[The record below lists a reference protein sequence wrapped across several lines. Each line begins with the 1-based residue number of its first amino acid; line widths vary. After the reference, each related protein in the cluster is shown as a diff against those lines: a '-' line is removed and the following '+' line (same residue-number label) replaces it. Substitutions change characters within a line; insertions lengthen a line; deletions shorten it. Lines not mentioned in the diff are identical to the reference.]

1 MTSPSFGASSVIS
14 MLRKVVRSIG
24 FDVVRYRK
32 DVWDI
37 PPDCD
42 AAVAE
47 TIRHVRSY
55 TQTSPERIASLCE
68 ATRYV
73 IAAQIP
79 GAIVECGVWRGGS
92 MMAVIRTL
100 LEAGD
105 TTRDLF
111 LYDTFEGM
119 PEPGT
124 KDVTFTGTPAS
135 VLMRNASKDDPDSIW
150 CYAPI
155 DSVKR
160 TIGSLGYPEKKV
172 HFVQGK
178 VEETIPRYA
187 PERIALLRLDTD
199 WYESTRHE
207 LIHLYPRLSRGGV
220 LVIDDYGH
228 WQGSRKAVDE
238 WLAQAQ
244 TKILL
249 NRIDYTGRVAVKTD

>member
-1 MTSPSFGASSVIS
+1 MASPDSAASPIVGT
-14 MLRKVVRSIG
+14 LRGIARSIG

-32 DVWDI
+32 GEAAI

-42 AAVAE
+42 AATAE
-47 TIRHVRSY
+47 TIRRVQSY
-55 TQTSPERIASLCE
+55 TQTSPERIASLCD

-73 IAAQIP
+73 VGAGIP

-105 TTRDLF
+105 LTRDLF

-119 PEPGT
+119 PAPGAQ
-124 KDVTFTGTPAS
+124 DVTRAGTPAS
-135 VLMRNASKDDPDSIW
+135 ALMRDASKDDPDSIW

-155 DSVKR
+155 DAVKR
-160 TIGSLGYPEKKV
+160 AVCGIGYPEEKI

-178 VEETIPRYA
+178 VEETVPRLA

-207 LIHLYPRLSRGGV
+207 MVHLFPRLSTGGV
-220 LVIDDYGH
+220 LIVDDYGH

-238 WLAQAQ
+238 WLAQ
-244 TKILL
+244 TGTRILL
-249 NRIDYTGRVAVKTD
+249 NRIDYTGRVAVKIA